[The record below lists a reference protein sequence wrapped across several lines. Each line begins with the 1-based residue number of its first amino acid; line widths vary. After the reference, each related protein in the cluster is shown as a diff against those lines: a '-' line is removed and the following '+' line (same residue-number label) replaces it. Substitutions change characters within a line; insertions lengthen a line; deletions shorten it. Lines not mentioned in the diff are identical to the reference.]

1 MKQGIVISILE
12 TFYNINIKIY
22 NVKYTFLYKNMC
34 LLLIYIKYRKLTLRE
49 VPTARQNATW
59 LAFGASRVQ
68 SVTPQEM
75 GRVKRSKFI

>member
-1 MKQGIVISILE
+1 
-12 TFYNINIKIY
+12 
-22 NVKYTFLYKNMC
+22 MC

-68 SVTPQEM
+68 SVAPQEM